1 MRRSETI
8 YARHLPLTTLESF
21 QVGREAA
28 LMTQQ
33 LCVIGKADLY
43 AELSIE
49 DLLLPRCLLPQLA
62 CAEFFQS
69 VIGCGHG
76 LRQSGDDELEE
87 RANAG

>member
-1 MRRSETI
+1 M
-8 YARHLPLTTLESF
+8 
-21 QVGREAA
+21 GREAT

-33 LCVIGKADLY
+33 LCVIGKADFYTEERSFWVCLV
-43 AELSIE
+43 
-49 DLLLPRCLLPQLA
+49 PRLA